1 MQNLTVINWISIS
14 IMLLILFGGLSL
26 KLYYHK
32 KLKDLDGFMGII
44 PKEDDGQ
51 SNHRRDGE

>member
-1 MQNLTVINWISIS
+1 
-14 IMLLILFGGLSL
+14 MLLILFGGLSL